1 MPGFRDNFPPKPRF
15 TDKSISGQAGKVF
28 LVTGCSS
35 GVGKELARILY
46 SYDAKVYITAR
57 SITRANAAIEDIKA
71 LHPKSRGELI
81 PLYLDLDDLE
91 SVKKSAD
98 DFLSRENRLD
108 VLWNNAG
115 VMVPPTGTKTKQGY
129 EEQLGANCLATF
141 LFTMLLTP
149 LLVSTAKTAAPDS
162 VRVVWVSS
170 STTDRSPPGG
180 IDFDNLDYEKKDPGK
195 WAKYGISKAGLYYY
209 ATQYAKLYKPD
220 GIISVSLHPGNLKTE
235 LQRHVS
241 AVQMVVI
248 NMMVYPPV
256 NGAYTEL
263 FAGLSPDVTLE
274 KSGAWIQ
281 PWGRFGTQR
290 PDLVQGSKSKAEGGT
305 GIAERFWEWSEE
317 QVKPYT

>member
-1 MPGFRDNFPPKPRF
+1 
-15 TDKSISGQAGKVF
+15 
-28 LVTGCSS
+28 
-35 GVGKELARILY
+35 
-46 SYDAKVYITAR
+46 
-57 SITRANAAIEDIKA
+57 
-71 LHPKSRGELI
+71 
-81 PLYLDLDDLE
+81 
-91 SVKKSAD
+91 
-98 DFLSRENRLD
+98 
-108 VLWNNAG
+108 
-115 VMVPPTGTKTKQGY
+115 MVPPTGTKTKQGY

-149 LLVSTAKTAAPDS
+149 LLVKTAKTAALDS

-241 AVQMVVI
+241 ALQMVVI

-274 KSGAWIQ
+274 KSGVWIQ

-305 GIAERFWEWSEE
+305 GIAEKFWEWSEE